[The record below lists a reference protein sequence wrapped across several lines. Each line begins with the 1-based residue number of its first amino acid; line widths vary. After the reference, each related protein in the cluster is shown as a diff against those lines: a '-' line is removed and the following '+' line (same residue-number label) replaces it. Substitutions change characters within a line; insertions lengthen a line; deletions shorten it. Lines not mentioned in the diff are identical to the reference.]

1 MSSQTT
7 TELVQTSMET
17 TPAVQ
22 VDAATGTLSDNVDI
36 ASTDANESNAS
47 APPQAQQGG
56 NGAGPQSERPARVR
70 EVSPRSLSEM
80 VNGQELVYGILC
92 GVEGMHFTLLDIYKD

>member
-1 MSSQTT
+1 MSSQIT
-7 TELVQTSMET
+7 TELVQASMET

-47 APPQAQQGG
+47 APPQTQQGE
-56 NGAGPQSERPARVR
+56 NGAGTQSERPARVR

-80 VNGQELVYGILC
+80 VNGQELIYGILC
-92 GVEGMHFTLLDIYKD
+92 GVEGMRLLPPDICKD